1 MGRQHDAGH
10 ETHFR
15 RIESSSTVEDGK
27 RIKSTARMG
36 GIFSKINEKEK
47 RKMRVRALLLVLTG
61 VLALPVAAQRQG
73 PLPPQHS
80 SSAAPSGEP
89 EKPAQ
94 AGAAPQESSSHISN
108 EQPSVPVQEI
118 IQKFAEHE
126 GDFRRERDNFTYTQI
141 FVFQELDEDGQA
153 DGEYRLTSDILFTPA
168 GKRYEK
174 VVEAPSPSLKR
185 ISMSQQDFDDI
196 EKVWPLVLTQ
206 DELPKYDVKYVGKEL
221 IDEVGTYVFDITP
234 MKMEKG
240 QRYFQGRVWVDDKD
254 LQIVKTHGKA
264 TGLLKKKEDQA
275 FPVFETFRE
284 NIEGHYW
291 FPTYTRADDYLH
303 FKNSPAVHIRLSVRY
318 QNYKRFG
325 STVKIGK
332 ATQVDPEKPPK

>member
-1 MGRQHDAGH
+1 MQ
-10 ETHFR
+10 
-15 RIESSSTVEDGK
+15 
-27 RIKSTARMG
+27 
-36 GIFSKINEKEK
+36 
-47 RKMRVRALLLVLTG
+47 MRVRTLFLAASG
-61 VLALPVAAQRQG
+61 VLALPMIAQQQG
-73 PLPPQHS
+73 PLTPPPGTVVP
-80 SSAAPSGEP
+80 SSAPAAETP
-89 EKPAQ
+89 KPTAAQ
-94 AGAAPQESSSHISN
+94 QETSSHISN
-108 EQPSVPVQEI
+108 EQPAVPVQEI
-118 IQKFAEHE
+118 IQKFAQHE
-126 GDFRRERDNFTYTQI
+126 GEFRRERDNFTYTQI
-141 FVFQELDEDGQA
+141 FVFQELDDDGQP

-174 VVEAPSPSLKR
+174 VLEAPSPSLKR

-206 DELPKYDVKYVGKEL
+206 EELPKYDVKYVGREQ
-221 IDEVGTYVFDITP
+221 IDEVNTYVFDIAP
-234 MKMEKG
+234 LKMEKG
-240 QRYFQGRVWVDDKD
+240 QRYFEGRVWVEDKD

-303 FKNSPAVHIRLSVRY
+303 FKTGQAVHIRLSVRY

-325 STVKIGK
+325 STIKIGK